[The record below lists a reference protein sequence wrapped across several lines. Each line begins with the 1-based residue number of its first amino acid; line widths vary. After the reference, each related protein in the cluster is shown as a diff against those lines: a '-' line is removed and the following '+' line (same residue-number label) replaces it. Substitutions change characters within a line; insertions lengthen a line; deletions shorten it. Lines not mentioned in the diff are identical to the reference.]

1 MQTIQRYIPK
11 GSRKVADK
19 LSDAVVYLS
28 EHTSNSGKPR
38 FTVIAYCG
46 KRGRPD
52 FHEHYGTAQGRE
64 RRITEYF
71 VNRRAHLA
79 RRKPEAKPRNLYV
92 GAILCTHWGYDQTNV
107 EFFQVTA
114 LIGERMVEVRE
125 IMQAVKDTGW
135 CQHDCAPVHDEFI
148 GPALRRKVSDYDG
161 ASVKIDDVRR
171 AYVWTGNI
179 ARATSYA

>member
-11 GSRKVADK
+11 GSTKVADK
-19 LSDAVVYLS
+19 SSDAVVYIS
-28 EHTSNSGKPR
+28 EYIDRSGAR
-38 FTVIAYCG
+38 RLVAVGYCG
-46 KRGRPD
+46 KRTKPD
-52 FHEHYGTAQGRE
+52 FNEYCRTEAGRE
-64 RRITEYF
+64 RRIKGYF
-71 VNRRAHLA
+71 ESRREWLA
-79 RRKPEAKPRNLYV
+79 RRKPEPKPRNLYV
-92 GAILCTHWGYDQTNV
+92 GAILRTHWGYDQTNV

-148 GPALRRKVSDYDG
+148 GPALRRKVSGYDG
-161 ASVKIDDVRR
+161 SSVKIDEVRR
-171 AYVWTGNI
+171 AYIWNGNV